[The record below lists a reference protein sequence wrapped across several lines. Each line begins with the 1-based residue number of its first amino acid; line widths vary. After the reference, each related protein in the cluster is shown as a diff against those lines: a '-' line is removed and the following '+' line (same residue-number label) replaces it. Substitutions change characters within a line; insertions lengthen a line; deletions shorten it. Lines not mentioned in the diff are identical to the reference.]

1 MVGRPLTRKL
11 AEKAIIENNDM
22 EIAREELGKNIAR
35 WAVKATGSMAHP
47 AFFKDSGP
55 LILLSYVY
63 SSYHYLSI

>member
-35 WAVKATGSMAHP
+35 WAAKSDRVDGTS
-47 AFFKDSGP
+47 S
-55 LILLSYVY
+55 IL
-63 SSYHYLSI
+63 